1 MSDRIAFRLSE
12 NDGFTKEGLDKK
24 ADELDLNRTELI
36 KKAIKAINELDSDLI
51 KTVDQLAENVNL
63 TFAEVIQGFV
73 TKRIAEI
80 DAYKE
85 VWETSRPLLELM
97 RTAEGS
103 PGSKKL
109 YEILKKD
116 AVKAEIEEKIKVL
129 REKEKYEGLN
139 EEEQEF
145 LNKNTL

>member
-1 MSDRIAFRLSE
+1 MSQQYTFRAKE
-12 NDGFTKEGLDKK
+12 EEFTKEGLDKK
-24 ADELDLNRTELI
+24 ADELDLNRTDVI
-36 KKAIKAINELDSDLI
+36 KKGIKAINELDSDLI
-51 KTVDQLAENVNL
+51 KTIDQLAENVNL

-103 PGSKKL
+103 PGSRKL
-109 YEILKKD
+109 YEILKND

>member
-1 MSDRIAFRLSE
+1 MSDRIAFRLSK
-12 NDGFTKEGLDKK
+12 NDGFTKEELDKK
-24 ADELDLNRTELI
+24 AEELDLNRTELI
-36 KKAIKAINELDSDLI
+36 KKAIKALNELDSNLI
-51 KTVDQLAENVNL
+51 KTIDQISENVNL

-73 TKRIAEI
+73 TKRVAEI

-103 PGSKKL
+103 PGSQKL

-116 AVKAEIEEKIKVL
+116 AVKAEIKEKIKVL